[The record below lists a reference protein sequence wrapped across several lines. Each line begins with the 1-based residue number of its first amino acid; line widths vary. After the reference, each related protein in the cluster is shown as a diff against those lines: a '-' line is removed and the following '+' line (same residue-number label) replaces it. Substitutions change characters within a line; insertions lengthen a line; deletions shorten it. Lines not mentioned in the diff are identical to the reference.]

1 LWISGTVTTSNRG
14 IDDFWN
20 QGDYYGV
27 DWDGPAP
34 HNPNDDQEAVEV
46 PITSNPLQAAD
57 YESLKTLI
65 DPLRDSEEYG
75 VDIYLEALSFVQTKI
90 SNY

>member
-1 LWISGTVTTSNRG
+1 M
-14 IDDFWN
+14 
-20 QGDYYGV
+20 
-27 DWDGPAP
+27 
-34 HNPNDDQEAVEV
+34 EV